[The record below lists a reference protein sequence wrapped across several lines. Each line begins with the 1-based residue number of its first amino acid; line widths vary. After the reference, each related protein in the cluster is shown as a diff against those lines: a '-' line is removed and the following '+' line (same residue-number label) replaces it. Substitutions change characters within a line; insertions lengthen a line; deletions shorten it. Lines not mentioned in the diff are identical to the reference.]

1 MIIRERSGSSTV
13 EFVLML
19 VLLAGI
25 GLLIMWYMTPVGN
38 NAVGSGGNAAVT
50 AIQND

>member
-1 MIIRERSGSSTV
+1 MIQKRSGSSTV

-25 GLLIMWYMTPVGN
+25 GVAIMYYMTPFGQ